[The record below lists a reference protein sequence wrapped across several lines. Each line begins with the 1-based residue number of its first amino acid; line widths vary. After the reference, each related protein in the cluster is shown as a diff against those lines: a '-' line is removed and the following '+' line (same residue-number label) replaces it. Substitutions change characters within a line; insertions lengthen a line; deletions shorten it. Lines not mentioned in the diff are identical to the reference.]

1 MEDKKPIEKTKPLT
15 DEALDQVSG
24 GRRDGDQRPEPEK
37 DTTLSDQR
45 RRPGY

>member
-1 MEDKKPIEKTKPLT
+1 MEDKKPIEKTKPLN

-24 GRRDGDQRPEPEK
+24 GAGRGNDRPDPEK
-37 DTTLSDQR
+37 ETQPITK

>member
-1 MEDKKPIEKTKPLT
+1 MEDKKPIEKTKLLN

-24 GRRDGDQRPEPEK
+24 GAGRGNDRVDPEK
-37 DTTLSDQR
+37 DTTPSTQR